1 MVPPT
6 VPAHEKK
13 NPTTTLWIVVG
24 GLLVVVIAIAAVIAI
39 TGGNDTNKVGPL
51 SPYAEEFRP
60 VHVTGTALPKMTE
73 SGPDAAV
80 GLQAPQ
86 LDGAS
91 FDGTAV
97 SLKPGEPTLVVL
109 VAHWCPHCQRE
120 VPRLVQ
126 WKEDGGVPEGVQ
138 IVGIS
143 TSANAQNPNWPPS
156 AWLTKEG
163 FAWPVLVDSA
173 KQEAADAMGLAG
185 FPTFVF
191 LDAEGKVLFRT
202 SGEVEMNALH
212 DMIVKALGT

>member
-1 MVPPT
+1 VK
-6 VPAHEKK
+6 ARKKK
-13 NPTTTLWIVVG
+13 NSTTTLWIVVG
-24 GLLVVVIAIAAVIAI
+24 GLLAVVVAVAAIVAIA
-39 TGGNDTNKVGPL
+39 GGNDSKKVGPL
-51 SPYAEEFRP
+51 SPDTEEFRP
-60 VHVTGTALPKMTE
+60 VKVTGTALPKMAD
-73 SGPDAAV
+73 SGDDAAV

-97 SLKPGEPTLVVL
+97 SIKPGEPTLVVL
-109 VAHWCPHCQRE
+109 VAHWCPHCQKE

-126 WKEDGGVPEGVQ
+126 WNKDGGVPEGVQ

-156 AWLTKEG
+156 AWLATEG
-163 FAWPVLVDSA
+163 FDWPVLVDSA
-173 KQEAADAMGLAG
+173 KQEAAAAMGLSF

-202 SGEVEMNALH
+202 SGEVEMDKLH